1 MCPNCGMGNSK
12 FNGRFYECPD
22 CYSDWDESD
31 LVKSSYNY
39 EVEEYN
45 RLIRLK
51 EPFFVLET
59 GQLYQCDLEYSIP
72 HGKDTVFEEDTI
84 MALASEKGRNRQF
97 ILLNAKELIKLY
109 PEVVKEIIN
118 MDFETIMNDG
128 LIDYPS
134 EFESMTNLIASD
146 RNKDF
151 FSPSGMHCYEFKKVG
166 SDDAN

>member
-1 MCPNCGMGNSK
+1 MGDILKCPDCGMGNSK

-51 EPFFVLET
+51 EPFFVLEP
-59 GQLYQCDLEYSIP
+59 GQLYQCDLEYSTP
-72 HGKDTVFEEDTI
+72 PGKDTVFEEDTF

-97 ILLNAKELIKLY
+97 ILLNAKELMKQY
-109 PEVVKEIIN
+109 PII
-118 MDFETIMNDG
+118 
-128 LIDYPS
+128 
-134 EFESMTNLIASD
+134 
-146 RNKDF
+146 
-151 FSPSGMHCYEFKKVG
+151 
-166 SDDAN
+166 